1 MVTIILGIA
10 LLGAVAV
17 TMATGA
23 GTRMVD
29 ATIPAGTTLVA
40 SLQGTISTEN
50 GEAGTP
56 VRLELVEDL
65 PLGEGLVVPAGSS
78 IRGEVTHSKGGG
90 RVAGAPELTLRFN
103 ELSIGGSEYP
113 ISAEPFR
120 VRGKNDAA
128 ESAAMIG
135 GGAVVGGVVGA
146 VTGAGTV
153 EGAVAGAV
161 LGTGVAVAT
170 KGDQIVLGSG
180 QKLRVR
186 LTEPVTVSVSKQTAP
201 EK

>member
-1 MVTIILGIA
+1 MSRQTDRTETGSSRAKLVTLILGIG
-10 LLGAVAV
+10 LLGVVAV

-56 VRLELVEDL
+56 IRLELVEDL
-65 PLGEGLVVPAGSS
+65 SLGDGLVIPAGAS

-103 ELSIGGSEYP
+103 ELSIEGSEYP
-113 ISAEPFR
+113 IS
-120 VRGKNDAA
+120 
-128 ESAAMIG
+128 
-135 GGAVVGGVVGA
+135 
-146 VTGAGTV
+146 
-153 EGAVAGAV
+153 
-161 LGTGVAVAT
+161 
-170 KGDQIVLGSG
+170 
-180 QKLRVR
+180 
-186 LTEPVTVSVSKQTAP
+186 
-201 EK
+201 